1 MAISVLDVRN
11 SLVPPRVS
19 VSSPAPAA
27 RRLPVAV
34 VAAAAFGVIEAVGLL
49 AVGFTGL
56 DSLLASGTRP
66 HGAVVGAAV
75 LLLSAWVVL
84 SAGSGVALVDGTG
97 RRLFVATAHAELF
110 AVAAV
115 LVAAVAVPLDV
126 PTPAHLPPAAVVVLG
141 LAVPVAKLLLAGTP
155 SVQAWIAAGPR
166 TRERRPDPVARHRV
180 AATLTMAVIGL
191 ALGAVAVGGPQ
202 PDGPGGVGAVLTTVV
217 ADR

>member
-1 MAISVLDVRN
+1 MAISVLDVR
-11 SLVPPRVS
+11 SSVVPARVS
-19 VSSPAPAA
+19 VSSPAPAV

-34 VAAAAFGVIEAVGLL
+34 VAAAALGVIEAVGLL

-97 RRLFVATAHAELF
+97 RRLVVAIAHAELA

-115 LVAAVAVPLDV
+115 VVAAVAVPLEL
-126 PTPAHLPPAAVVVLG
+126 PTPAHLPPAAVVVLA

-166 TRERRPDPVARHRV
+166 VRERRPDPVARHRT
-180 AATLTMAVIGL
+180 AAALTLAVIGL

-202 PDGPGGVGAVLTTVV
+202 PDGPGGAGAALTTVV